1 MLPGGPAPR
10 VLAHTGGRP
19 LSHAVTPDG
28 LELVFTDAVRGLL
41 SLDLT
46 QKAKAPLV
54 PIKFLSGYADAGVSA
69 VTGQPTGP
77 AGPIFFTQGIA
88 VPSLPGA
95 APVIYFTDTADAP
108 PALPKKPGAAWNAFG
123 ATRANLFSGKPTGR
137 LLEYN
142 RVTGKTTVVASGFYV
157 ANGIALSS
165 DETAV
170 ILNESMSM
178 RVLKVPLTQAAGIT
192 NTTVFANSPGYLDS
206 VSATPARTG
215 FWVCVFSLA
224 NPSLPQFST
233 AIAAVKPIRG
243 VAGNLPEE
251 ITSFF
256 INAGD
261 GIMRLGNDGAV
272 LGWLEDPNGSV
283 VTKVSGV
290 LQVGN
295 VLYVTA
301 FDGPMKTVAVP
312 ASLA

>member
-1 MLPGGPAPR
+1 M
-10 VLAHTGGRP
+10 
-19 LSHAVTPDG
+19 
-28 LELVFTDAVRGLL
+28 FTDAVRGLL

-46 QKAKAPLV
+46 KKNLAPLV
-54 PIKFLSGYADAGVSA
+54 PMRLLSGYADAGVSA
-69 VTGQPTGP
+69 STGQPTGP
-77 AGPIFFTQGIA
+77 AGPISFAQGIA
-88 VPSLPGA
+88 VPTLAGA

-137 LLEYN
+137 LLKFD

-165 DETAV
+165 DETSV

-178 RVLKVPLTQAAGIT
+178 RVLKVPLTQAAGS
-192 NTTVFANSPGYLDS
+192 NSTVFANAPGYLDS
-206 VSATPARTG
+206 ISANPSRTG
-215 FWVCVFSLA
+215 FWTCVFSLA

-233 AIAAVKPIRG
+233 AIAAVKPIRA
-243 VAGNLPEE
+243 VAGNLPEDV
-251 ITSFF
+251 TSLF

-261 GIMRLGNDGAV
+261 GVMRLGNDGKV

-290 LQVGN
+290 LQVGSK
-295 VLYVTA
+295 LYVTA